1 MGMVL
6 HRSSAKKITLSFR
19 FCFTGVDR
27 NQVKVRHLT
36 SGQFSPSAVDG
47 SFSVKISWVEPSFN
61 YSTLVSYKIDYLTQS
76 NNDTAV
82 ELPVSCTTSILSIV
96 NPNYI
101 FSAS

>member
-1 MGMVL
+1 MVL
-6 HRSSAKKITLSFR
+6 HRSSAIKITLSFR
-19 FCFTGVDR
+19 FCFTDVDR

-36 SGQFSPSAVDG
+36 SGQFSPAAVGG
-47 SFSVKISWVEPSFN
+47 SFSVELSWVKPSFN

-76 NNDTAV
+76 NYGTTV
-82 ELPVSCTTSILSIV
+82 ELPVSYTTSTLSIV